1 MAKRRK
7 QTATRTQTKIVRV
20 SAPRAAAPIVVRT
33 QSRAPV
39 KHRRRSGHRVAGGGG
54 GLTGKHIMG
63 VVIGGAL
70 LGWIEKNYG
79 PKLPSVPVLGVKGTI
94 AIGAYFAHK
103 NGMARE
109 ITRDVCIAAASTAG
123 YQLGLQGKVSG
134 DVDGDDYVNGVA
146 AQV

>member
-1 MAKRRK
+1 
-7 QTATRTQTKIVRV
+7 
-20 SAPRAAAPIVVRT
+20 
-33 QSRAPV
+33 
-39 KHRRRSGHRVAGGGG
+39 
-54 GLTGKHIMG
+54 MG
-63 VVIGGAL
+63 VVIGGAI
-70 LGWIEKNYG
+70 LGWVEKNYG
-79 PKLPSVPVLGVKGTI
+79 AKLPSVPVLGVKGTI

-134 DVDGDDYVNGVA
+134 EVDGDDYVSGAVA